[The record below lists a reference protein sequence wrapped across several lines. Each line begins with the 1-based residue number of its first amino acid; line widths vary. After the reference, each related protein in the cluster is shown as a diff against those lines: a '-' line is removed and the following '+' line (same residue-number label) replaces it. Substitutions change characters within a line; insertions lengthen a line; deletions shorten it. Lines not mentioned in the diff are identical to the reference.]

1 MTLQSSTSLSSVI
14 IVSLFVNNHIRA
26 VWSKPT
32 TADILINAPINID
45 IEGEN
50 EISGMES
57 NVDLSING
65 DVVNDKNGAETHQM
79 EPLSEPA
86 CNCEVSVCDGKNC
99 ASKINGGKDI
109 TPLLQGKD
117 I

>member
-1 MTLQSSTSLSSVI
+1 MVL
-14 IVSLFVNNHIRA
+14 
-26 VWSKPT
+26 SKPT
-32 TADILINAPINID
+32 TASIFINAPFNVD

-65 DVVNDKNGAETHQM
+65 EVVNYKTGAETDQM

-86 CNCEVSVCDGKNC
+86 CSCEDSACDFESC
-99 ASKINGGKDI
+99 TSKINGGEEI
-109 TPLLQGKD
+109 TPQL
-117 I
+117 